1 MTKQPVR
8 SVPYTPQMR
17 REIGPLLI
25 SMPQLGPY
33 GLSENWLLRHLGDL
47 HWQVIC
53 GALGELSRDIR
64 DEQGNRLYASFIRV
78 TWNASQPL
86 SHFGESNSLRGS
98 MEMVRYGD
106 GLFDSTT
113 QLQVAEAFISVRMAS
128 LFSRREKE
136 SSNERLLPASPLLPA
151 ECAIPDIEVLPRYLT
166 EHRLLRT
173 ERLASLELQNEKF
186 DLADAPTET
195 VRYPINGYF
204 DFNGAN
210 LLYFASYPTIAD
222 ICLSRSGAASAV
234 GFERFVTECSPTG
247 RDIFYF
253 GNANLNDSI
262 DCAIASLQEAEHRT
276 RCRVDMFRTSD
287 RMCISRQFVLRA
299 AACPVNDN

>member
-1 MTKQPVR
+1 MTKQLVH
-8 SVPYTPQMR
+8 SVTCTPRMR

-53 GALGELSRDIR
+53 DALGELSRDIR

-78 TWNASQPL
+78 TWAASQQL
-86 SHFGESNSLRGS
+86 SGFGESSSLHGW

-106 GLFDSTT
+106 GLFDSNTR
-113 QLQVAEAFISVRMAS
+113 LQVADAWISVRMAS

-136 SSNERLLPASPLLPA
+136 NSNERLLPASPLLPV
-151 ECAIPDIEVLPRYLT
+151 ECAIPDMEVMPDYLT

-173 ERLASLELQNEKF
+173 ERLASLELQGEKF
-186 DLADAPTET
+186 ELADPPIET

-222 ICLSRSGAASAV
+222 ICLSGSEAARSV
-234 GFERFVTECSPTG
+234 GFERFVTQCSPTG
-247 RDIFYF
+247 RDVFYF
-253 GNANLNDSI
+253 GNANLDDSI
-262 DCAIASLQEAEHRT
+262 DCAITSGRKVGNRT

-287 RMCISRQFVLRA
+287 RMCISRQFVLRV
-299 AACPVNDN
+299 AACR